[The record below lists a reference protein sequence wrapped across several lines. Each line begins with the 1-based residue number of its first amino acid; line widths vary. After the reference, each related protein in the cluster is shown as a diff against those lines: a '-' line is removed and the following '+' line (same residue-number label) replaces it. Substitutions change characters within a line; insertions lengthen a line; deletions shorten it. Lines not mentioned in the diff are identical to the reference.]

1 MKRLLL
7 FTWQNILRN
16 KLLSLGAI
24 SVVML
29 VSFFLLLLDGMGFLL
44 GKSIESVEKNVDYT
58 IFLSQTVNVEDP
70 LVQELS
76 TELARIPATVSQVSK
91 QQAVK
96 EAEKFFSD
104 DLITFVKDRDFLP
117 ASLVIKNVNL
127 SDPQKIYNIISQ
139 DKYKSIIK
147 SSDDR
152 TFLQEQTGRLTQFAQ
167 TQNSVNALFIV
178 LYILF
183 TLVAVLII
191 FNTIRLLI
199 HSRSE
204 EIEIM
209 ELVGAEKNFI
219 RFPFFGE
226 SMFLSACGV
235 LLGVILFAFLLWQIS
250 IIFGSSDKALP
261 EGLVVNNMLLTV
273 KEFFFTRGLLEI
285 LKLLIIFMGVTFV
298 STQLALKNYLPKF

>member
-1 MKRLLL
+1 MKRLLI

-44 GKSIESVEKNVDYT
+44 EKSIESVQKNVAYT
-58 IFLSQTVNVEDP
+58 VFLSQSVNVDDV
-70 LVQELS
+70 LVQELVG
-76 TELARIPATVSQVSK
+76 ELSRIPATVSQVSK

-117 ASLVIKNVNL
+117 ASLVIKDVDL
-127 SDPQKIYNIISQ
+127 SDPQKIYTIISQ

-152 TFLQEQTGRLTQFAQ
+152 TFLQEQTGRLTQFVQ
-167 TQNSVNALFIV
+167 MQNSVNLLFFV

-235 LLGVILFAFLLWQIS
+235 ILGIFLFVILLWQIS
-250 IIFGSSDKALP
+250 IIFGPSDKVLP
-261 EGLVVNNMLLTV
+261 ESLIVVNILSTV
-273 KEFFFTRGLLEI
+273 REFFFSKGIFEI
-285 LKLLIIFMGVTFV
+285 LKLLFIFMGVSFV